1 MTNEELFACFEA
13 YRKIEIRGIMVFVLG
28 NAARLVYVKIQADHA
43 MAVLPDRA
51 SFRMMEYIARTAP
64 SKGEWNDLPP
74 LYLDAVTLSMN
85 DREMLDKD
93 DYALIIELRPA
104 LPRTRAVA
112 VAAPLPRGIHAVVSG
127 RWGSATCWGTAMRAV
142 LPDRKARFS
151 RPGRHCRRTGNFS
164 R

>member
-13 YRKIEIRGIMVFVLG
+13 YRKIEIRGIMVFALEMPPK
-28 NAARLVYVKIQADHA
+28 LVYVKIQADHA

-64 SKGEWNDLPP
+64 SKGEWNDLP

-93 DYALIIELRPA
+93 DYALIKSCGLRC
-104 LPRTRAVA
+104 
-112 VAAPLPRGIHAVVSG
+112 RGRGQLSLIHI
-127 RWGSATCWGTAMRAV
+127 
-142 LPDRKARFS
+142 
-151 RPGRHCRRTGNFS
+151 
-164 R
+164 